1 MNTPELESLLR
12 AAPRPPAPAGLQQ
25 RLVSQVRLP
34 AAGTN
39 GEPVVGG
46 NWFRRWWPTLAFGGG
61 VLACAATLLTQQG
74 QIRDLRAQL
83 DAAPE
88 AQMEPGIV
96 TSGSVVSV
104 SSTLPESAS
113 PTEDKRAEIVRLRAE
128 LAELKA
134 GSELAEQLAVENRQL
149 TAQVAAQSGLTAE
162 DLEAMEA
169 AKAKSQSIQCINNL
183 KNIGLALRIWA
194 TDHQDTF
201 PMDLL
206 SLTNELSTPKL
217 LTCPSDTARSVA
229 PNWASFTSGNL
240 SYEFL
245 APGGTDAEPTCVAA
259 RCLIHRHIALSD
271 GSVQQSVG
279 DGSNLTRHLVTRNG
293 KLYLE

>member
-1 MNTPELESLLR
+1 MNTPELESILR

-39 GEPVVGG
+39 GEPVIGG
-46 NWFRRWWPTLAFGGG
+46 NWFRRWWPTLLFGGG

-74 QIRDLRAQL
+74 QIRELRAQL
-83 DAAPE
+83 EAAPE
-88 AQMEPGIV
+88 AQMEPGV
-96 TSGSVVSV
+96 VASGSRSQAAPA
-104 SSTLPESAS
+104 LPESTS
-113 PTEDKRAEIVRLRAE
+113 STEDKRAEILRLRAE

-134 GSELAEQLAVENRQL
+134 GSALAEQLTAENRQL
-149 TAQVAAQSGLTAE
+149 ETQIAAQSGLTAE

-169 AKAKSQSIQCINNL
+169 AKAKSQSIQCVNNL

-194 TDHQDTF
+194 TDNQDTF

-217 LTCPSDTARSVA
+217 LACPSDTGRSVA
-229 PNWASFTSGNL
+229 PNWASFGPGNL

-279 DGSNLTRHLVTRNG
+279 DGSNLSRRYVNRNG